1 MSVEEKLDIFWSEHH
16 QFEDQLAQLRSILV
30 DCGLTETYKWRF
42 PTYTLDAKNVVSIGA
57 FKEHYALWFFQ
68 GVFLKD
74 EMKVL
79 SNAQDGKTKA
89 MRHWKFRKQEKIDI
103 DLVKT
108 YVLESIDNHKNGKE
122 VIVKIDTTYE
132 TPPLLLDALNNNDS
146 LNSSFYG
153 LTPGRQKEYANYI
166 TEAKQDTTKQ
176 KRLIKITPMIL
187 EGKGLHDKYRKC

>member
-1 MSVEEKLDIFWSEHH
+1 HTLLIYRHLSYINALRLTLRGQHDKYQSELKELLSTEELNDI
-16 QFEDQLAQLRSILV
+16 LA
-30 DCGLTETYKWRF
+30 KANK
-42 PTYTLDAKNVVSIGA
+42 PTQINNNQAKHIRNI
-57 FKEHYALWFFQ
+57 
-68 GVFLKD
+68 LKD